1 MKHTQIRQLAALAL
15 TAVILFPSCSK
26 KSFSGSYAS
35 SADSAIESKAMY
47 EEEAYMDMDD
57 MEGASFSGSGYDKN
71 FTAEAPAEPEPVPSP
86 KQENQKETFERK
98 LIRTGYIRLEV
109 EGLGDFK
116 GKVENWVKNYGGYI
130 ASSDEGSSYVNYTVK
145 IPSNRFDEAM
155 GETASFGK
163 LKNKNINSQDVT
175 DRYYDLK
182 SRLET
187 KRVMQERLE
196 NYLKSAKDVKDM
208 LEIESKMNEVTSD
221 LEAMQGQ
228 MNRLSSQIDF
238 SEITISANLRPN
250 HTESGFQMPDVGHKF
265 GNLLYNVVD
274 FFISLFFT
282 LLYVVIFGIPIILVL
297 ALLYWLCFG
306 KIGLIRKLFAKL
318 KK

>member
-26 KSFSGSYAS
+26 KSFSGSYAA
-35 SADSAIESKAMY
+35 SADSAMY
-47 EEEAYMDMDD
+47 EEKASMDMDD
-57 MEGASFSGSGYDKN
+57 MEGASFSGSGYNEN
-71 FTAEAPAEPEPVPSP
+71 FSQEAPAVPEPVPSP

-109 EGLGDFK
+109 ESLADFK

-208 LEIESKMNEVTSD
+208 LDIESKLNDVTADIES
-221 LEAMQGQ
+221 MQGQ
-228 MNRLSSQIDF
+228 MNRLASQIDF
-238 SEITISANLRPN
+238 SEITINARLKPN
-250 HTESGFQMPDVGHKF
+250 HTEAGFTLPDVGRRF
-265 GNLLYNVVD
+265 SDLASNIVY
-274 FFISLFFT
+274 FFVGFLFV
-282 LLYVVIFGIPIILVL
+282 LLYVVIFGIPVLLVV
-297 ALLYWLCFG
+297 ALIYWLGWG
-306 KIGLIRKLFAKL
+306 KVGLVRKLFHKL
-318 KK
+318 KKQD